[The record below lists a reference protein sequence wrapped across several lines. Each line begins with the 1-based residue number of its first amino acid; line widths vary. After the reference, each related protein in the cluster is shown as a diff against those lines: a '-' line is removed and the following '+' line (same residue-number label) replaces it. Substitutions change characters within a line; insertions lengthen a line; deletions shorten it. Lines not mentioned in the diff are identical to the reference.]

1 MKNMS
6 TLVARGNW
14 NIAKG
19 RMKQVLARLMH
30 DNLQFMEG
38 KADELVGRIQKR
50 KGQNRK
56 RFEQSAEDADKGHGG
71 HQ

>member
-1 MKNMS
+1 MT
-6 TLVARGNW
+6 TLVAKGNW

-19 RMKQVLARLMH
+19 KLKQTFARFMH
-30 DNLQFMEG
+30 DDLHFIEG

-50 KGQNRK
+50 KART
-56 RFEQSAEDADKGHGG
+56 REQIERAAHEADEYGCG